1 MTIPASNYATIVE
14 LCELLDQYDHARVN
28 GDAEQQAN
36 AAKILDPLY
45 NDPLKYAEA
54 TLAVIE
60 ELRADNQA
68 LSHTNDVQELAIS
81 EIRRIVDALR
91 KSHKEKEEHDAK

>member
-14 LCELLDQYDHARVN
+14 LREILEQYEHARVM

-54 TLAVIE
+54 AIAVIE

-68 LSHTNDVQELAIS
+68 LAHTNDVQELAIS
-81 EIRRIVDALR
+81 EIGRIIDALR
-91 KSHKEKEEHDAK
+91 RTHKETQEHDAK